1 MPKISIYLD
10 EQKLEEIKHLVNAHP
25 HLTNRSA
32 LISFLI
38 EQEIARE
45 SKHQMVEAAREI
57 DGLNLGWNSEEQ
69 ECAIID
75 LEASG

>member
-10 EQKLEEIKHLVNAHP
+10 ERKLKQIEHLVNSHSQ
-25 HLTNRSA
+25 LTNRSA

-45 SKHQMVEAAREI
+45 NKRQMVEAAKEI
-57 DGLNLGWNSEEQ
+57 DELDLGWNSEEQ

-75 LEASG
+75 LEVSG